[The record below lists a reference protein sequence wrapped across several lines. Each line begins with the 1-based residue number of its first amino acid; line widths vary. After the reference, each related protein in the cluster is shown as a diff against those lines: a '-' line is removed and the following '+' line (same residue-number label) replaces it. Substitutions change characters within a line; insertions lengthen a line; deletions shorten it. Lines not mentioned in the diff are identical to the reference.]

1 MKGKNNFY
9 KIFFDDNDV
18 EFIENKFLCA
28 KFEQQP
34 SRGKAYEICN
44 SWPLSQ
50 HIAKNLFYDMNSW
63 TLIWA
68 WFLDNS

>member
-34 SRGKAYEICN
+34 SRGKAHEICN
-44 SWPLSQ
+44 S
-50 HIAKNLFYDMNSW
+50 
-63 TLIWA
+63 
-68 WFLDNS
+68 